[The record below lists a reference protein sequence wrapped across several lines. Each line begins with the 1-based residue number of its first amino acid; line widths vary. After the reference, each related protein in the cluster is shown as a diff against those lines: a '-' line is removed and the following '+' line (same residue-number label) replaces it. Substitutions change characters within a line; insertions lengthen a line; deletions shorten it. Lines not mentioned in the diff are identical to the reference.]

1 MTPRLYLHVG
11 FMKTGTTYL
20 QGVFWNS
27 LDALRAQGLD
37 LVPGTRVATD
47 RLMLDVTDR
56 YQPGDDPPAVE
67 RALERLPA
75 LLAASTTPRALITSE
90 SLVPADDRQIAR
102 LLAACGSHEVH
113 LVLTVRDLARQIPSA
128 WQQRL
133 RMGSPET
140 YDDFLA
146 RLRLTEGSPGKPGP
160 WKQKDLVAALERW
173 GRHVPRER
181 IHIVTVPPP
190 GGEPEELLRRFCS
203 VLEVDPAPLRTDAT
217 RANEALG
224 HVGAELLRRVNTRVD
239 DRLKTR
245 RLFGEVGKR
254 YFALGVIG
262 SDSGRKIKLPEEYA
276 EWCRAVS
283 EKYADHLR
291 TGYHVVGD
299 PDDLLPVA
307 SAFTSEPHLPTDAE
321 LAEAGADA
329 LAAVL
334 TDRLEQRRDERRP
347 RRRARRRRRG
357 PGPAPQPLCPAPRAA
372 APDGAVMS
380 IVSFE
385 SCA

>member
-11 FMKTGTTYL
+11 FMKTGTSYL
-20 QGVFWNS
+20 QSVFWNS
-27 LDALRAQGLD
+27 LDALAAQGLD
-37 LVPGTRVATD
+37 LVPGTPFATHQ
-47 RLMLDVTDR
+47 LMLDVTGR
-56 YQPGDDPPAVE
+56 YQPGEDPPAVV
-67 RALERLPA
+67 RAVERLPG
-75 LLAASTTPRALITSE
+75 LLAASTTPRALVTSE
-90 SLVPADDRQIAR
+90 TLIPADDQQIAR

-113 LVLTVRDLARQIPSA
+113 VVLTVRDLARQIPSS

-133 RMGSPET
+133 RRGSPEP

-146 RLRLTEGSPGKPGP
+146 RLRRTEGSPKSRL

-181 IHIVTVPPP
+181 IHVVTVPPP

-203 VLEVDPAPLRTDAT
+203 VLAVDPAQLCTDAT

-224 HVGAELLRRVNTRVD
+224 HVGAELLRRVNSRID

-262 SDSGRKIKLPEEYA
+262 SDSGRRIKLPEEYA
-276 EWCRAVS
+276 EWCQAVS
-283 EKYADHLR
+283 ERYADHLR

-334 TDRLEQRRDERRP
+334 TDRLERR
-347 RRRARRRRRG
+347 
-357 PGPAPQPLCPAPRAA
+357 
-372 APDGAVMS
+372 
-380 IVSFE
+380 
-385 SCA
+385 

>member
-1 MTPRLYLHVG
+1 MAPRLYLHVG
-11 FMKTGTTYL
+11 FMKTGTSYL
-20 QGVFWNS
+20 QSVFWGS
-27 LDALRAQGLD
+27 LDALRAQGMD
-37 LVPGTRVATD
+37 LVPGTPVATH
-47 RLMLDVTDR
+47 RLMLDVTGR
-56 YQPGDDPPAVE
+56 YQPGEDPPAVG
-67 RALERLPA
+67 RAVERLPA
-75 LLAASTTPRALITSE
+75 LLTASTTPRALVTSE
-90 SLVPADDRQIAR
+90 TLVPADDQQIAR
-102 LLAACGSHEVH
+102 LLAACKSHEVH
-113 LVLTVRDLARQIPSA
+113 LVLTVRDLARQIPSS

-146 RLRLTEGSPGKPGP
+146 RLRRTEGSPDEPGA
-160 WKQKDLVAALERW
+160 WRQKDLVAALERW
-173 GRHVPRER
+173 GRHVPRDR
-181 IHIVTVPPP
+181 IHVVTVPPP
-190 GGEPEELLRRFCS
+190 ECEPEELLRRFCS
-203 VLEVDPAPLRTDAT
+203 VLEVDHAPLRTDAT

-224 HVGAELLRRVNTRVD
+224 HVGAELLRRVNSRID

-245 RLFGEVGKR
+245 RLFGEIGKR

-262 SDSGRKIKLPEEYA
+262 SGSGRKIKLPEEYA

-307 SAFTSEPHLPTDAE
+307 SACTSEPHLPTDAE

-334 TDRLEQRRDERRP
+334 TDRLEQRRDKQRR
-347 RRRARRRRRG
+347 RQRARR
-357 PGPAPQPLCPAPRAA
+357 PEPAPRRSLPARLR
-372 APDGAVMS
+372 GRLRRMVRS
-380 IVSFE
+380 
-385 SCA
+385 

>member
-11 FMKTGTTYL
+11 FMKTGTSYL
-20 QGVFWNS
+20 QSVFWNS
-27 LDALRAQGLD
+27 LDALRGQGLD
-37 LVPGTRVATD
+37 LVPGTRVATH
-47 RLMLDVTDR
+47 RLMLDVTGR
-56 YQPGDDPPAVE
+56 YQPGEDPPAVGQ
-67 RALERLPA
+67 ALERLPA
-75 LLAASTTPRALITSE
+75 LLAASTTPRALFTSE
-90 SLVPADDRQIAR
+90 TVVPADDQQIAR

-113 LVLTVRDLARQIPSA
+113 LVLTVRDLARQIPSS

-133 RMGSPET
+133 RMGSTQP

-146 RLRLTEGSPGKPGP
+146 RLRRTEGSPDKPGP
-160 WKQKDLVAALERW
+160 WRQKDLVTALERW
-173 GRHVPRER
+173 GRHVPPER
-181 IHIVTVPPP
+181 IHVVTVPPP

-203 VLEVDPAPLRTDAT
+203 VLEVDPTLLRTETT

-224 HVGAELLRRVNTRVD
+224 HVGAELLRRVNSRID
-239 DRLKTR
+239 ERLKTR

-283 EKYADHLR
+283 KKYADHLR
-291 TGYHVVGD
+291 NGYHVVGD

-307 SAFTSEPHLPTDAE
+307 SAFTSEPHLPTEAE

-334 TDRLEQRRDERRP
+334 TERLEQRRDRRRA
-347 RRRARRRRRG
+347 RRRARRRR
-357 PGPAPQPLCPAPRAA
+357 PAAPRSLSHRLR
-372 APDGAVMS
+372 GRLRR
-380 IVSFE
+380 IVRS
-385 SCA
+385 

>member
-37 LVPGTRVATD
+37 LVYGTQVATN
-47 RLMLDVTDR
+47 RLMLDVTGR
-56 YQPGDDPPAVE
+56 YQPGEDPPAVG

-75 LLAASTTPRALITSE
+75 LLAASTTPRALVTSE
-90 SLVPADDRQIAR
+90 SLVPADDQQIAR
-102 LLAACGSHEVH
+102 LMAACGSHEVH
-113 LVLTVRDLARQIPSA
+113 LVLTVRDLARQIPSS

-133 RMGSPET
+133 RMGSPEP

-146 RLRLTEGSPGKPGP
+146 RLRRTEGSPDKPRS
-160 WKQKDLVAALERW
+160 WKQKDVVDALERW

-181 IHIVTVPPP
+181 IHVVTVPPP

-203 VLEVDPAPLRTDAT
+203 VLEVDPTLLRTEAT

-224 HVGAELLRRVNTRVD
+224 HVGAELLRRVNSQID
-239 DRLKTR
+239 DGLKTR
-245 RLFGEVGKR
+245 RVFGEVGKR

-262 SDSGRKIKLPEEYA
+262 SGSGRKIKLPEEYA
-276 EWCRAVS
+276 DWCRALS
-283 EKYADHLR
+283 QKYADHLR
-291 TGYHVVGD
+291 TGYDVVGD
-299 PDDLLPVA
+299 PDDLLPDA
-307 SAFTSEPHLPTDAE
+307 SAFTSEPHLPTDTE

-334 TDRLEQRRDERRP
+334 TDRLEQRRDKQ
-347 RRRARRRRRG
+347 RRRRRDRR
-357 PGPAPQPLCPAPRAA
+357 PGPAPQRSLSARIR
-372 APDGAVMS
+372 GRLRRMVRS
-380 IVSFE
+380 
-385 SCA
+385 